1 MKTRNP
7 TLICLLLETV
17 GIAALFLP
25 FVLDYSPWKVL
36 AESVQNRSLG
46 ADGAWPLALPAFLAI
61 FVWLLT
67 LRSLFH
73 WPLRRA
79 ESWLHAGLAVP
90 LMFVPLG
97 FWLPLLEENANKWKL
112 VLLAVLF
119 FGLAL
124 SAAGLLLI
132 LSRKGTA
139 FGFLAPLAL
148 RCAYIPNAVFCLL
161 FFSGWGHNWGDLRV
175 GAACVGAT
183 VVLYLAEIVY
193 LTRQGLTARPGTAQ

>member
-1 MKTRNP
+1 MKTRN
-7 TLICLLLETV
+7 LKLVCLLLETV

-25 FVLDYSPWKVL
+25 FVLDFSPWRVL
-36 AESVQNRSLG
+36 AESVQNRNSG
-46 ADGAWPLALPAFLAI
+46 ADGAWPLALPAFLAF

-67 LRSLFH
+67 LRSLFN

-90 LMFVPLG
+90 VMFVSTG
-97 FWLPLLEENANKWKL
+97 FWLPLLEESANEWKL
-112 VLLAVLF
+112 VLLVVLF
-119 FGLAL
+119 LGLAL

-132 LSRKGTA
+132 LRRRGTA
-139 FGFLAPLAL
+139 FGLLAPLAL

-161 FFSGWGHNWGDLRV
+161 FFSRWGHDWSDLRV

-183 VVLYLAEIVY
+183 VILYLVEIVY
-193 LTRQGLTARPGTAQ
+193 LTKQGLTDRPATAP